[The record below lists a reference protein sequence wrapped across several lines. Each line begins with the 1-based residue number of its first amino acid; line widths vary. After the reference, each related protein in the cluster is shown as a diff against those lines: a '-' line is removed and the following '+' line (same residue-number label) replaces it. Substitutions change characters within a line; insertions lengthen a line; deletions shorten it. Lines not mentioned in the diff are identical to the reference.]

1 MEQVKLYDTTL
12 RDGMQGEGMSLSASE
27 KARVV
32 LALDK
37 LGVQMIEAG
46 FPSSNP
52 KEVELFEQ
60 LAELDLRQTT
70 LCTFGMTRR
79 RDAAAA
85 EDPALR
91 ERLCAGG
98 RTTAAAISAD
108 AFNAEVAEAHEE
120 AARTAP
126 AVL

>member
-1 MEQVKLYDTTL
+1 MALSPIFRLERQQMEQVKLYDPTF

-52 KEVELFEQ
+52 KEVALFEQ
-60 LAELDLRQTT
+60 PADLELQQATICASGR
-70 LCTFGMTRR
+70 TRR
-79 RDAAAA
+79 RDAA
-85 EDPALR
+85 P
-91 ERLCAGG
+91 
-98 RTTAAAISAD
+98 
-108 AFNAEVAEAHEE
+108 EE
-120 AARTAP
+120 AP
-126 AVL
+126 AG

>member
-12 RDGMQGEGMSLSASE
+12 RDGMQGEGMSLSAAE

-60 LAELDLRQTT
+60 LAELELEQATI
-70 LCTFGMTRR
+70 CAFGMTRR
-79 RDAAAA
+79 RDVAR
-85 EDPALR
+85 P
-91 ERLCAGG
+91 
-98 RTTAAAISAD
+98 RTTRRCAPWSTPSPRSSPWSARPG
-108 AFNAEVAEAHEE
+108 ACIW
-120 AARTAP
+120 RR
-126 AVL
+126 